1 MNFSEVQ
8 LPSNR
13 KFGFFFV
20 VVFGVVGVYFFNK
33 SDTTTSYVF
42 FGLAG
47 LFLIVTL
54 VKSDVLLP
62 LIKLWMGFGFFLGM
76 IISPIVLGIIF
87 FGLFAPIS
95 IVMRVCGR
103 DELRLK
109 LANRNSHW
117 KHRAEDS
124 KTGTFKNQF

>member
-62 LIKLWMGFGFFLGM
+62 LNKLWMGFGFFLGM

-95 IVMRVCGR
+95 IVMRVCG
-103 DELRLK
+103 EM
-109 LANRNSHW
+109 S
-117 KHRAEDS
+117 
-124 KTGTFKNQF
+124 

>member
-62 LIKLWMGFGFFLGM
+62 LNKPQNKL
-76 IISPIVLGIIF
+76 
-87 FGLFAPIS
+87 
-95 IVMRVCGR
+95 
-103 DELRLK
+103 
-109 LANRNSHW
+109 
-117 KHRAEDS
+117 
-124 KTGTFKNQF
+124 